1 MFLEGLPTGIL
12 YDVLKP
18 PTPLTYD
25 SLKDKVRALAQGKAI
40 INGLLRQWNIGT
52 QGGGTAYQR
61 VNSGNQR
68 CPFPQNNWRG
78 VSGGQRGGG
87 RPQYNST
94 NAPLSMN
101 NTPVPMDLSWSC
113 APNNWRGRGSQRG
126 WCQGGYQ
133 GRVAQGTGN
142 TNNAC
147 FNCGQVGHYAR
158 NCPQRRGQNAQSN
171 LIDFNHDD
179 TPEPPSKD
187 KVSDLWSQISTMTSD
202 ERDQLIKELG
212 EDEDFPTAWLDWP

>member
-1 MFLEGLPTGIL
+1 M
-12 YDVLKP
+12 
-18 PTPLTYD
+18 
-25 SLKDKVRALAQGKAI
+25 
-40 INGLLRQWNIGT
+40 

-78 VSGGQRGGG
+78 VPGGQRGGG

-94 NAPLSMN
+94 NAPPSMN
-101 NTPVPMDLSWSC
+101 NTPVLMDLSRSHM
-113 APNNWRGRGSQRG
+113 PNNWRGRGGQRG
-126 WCQGGYQ
+126 WHQGGYQ

-158 NCPQRRGQNAQSN
+158 NCPQKQGQNTQSN
-171 LIDFNHDD
+171 LIDFDHDD
-179 TPEPPSKD
+179 MSEPLPKD
-187 KVSDLWSQISTMTSD
+187 KVSDLQSQISTMTSD

-212 EDEDFPTAWLDWP
+212 EEEDFPTA